1 MKSKFVLAQLENTGD
16 PAQNLEKAKVYA
28 KKAYEEY
35 RPDMMIFPEVFMT
48 HFPVGTD
55 RETVLA
61 AAQPLDGPFVTGM
74 RELAKRYGMW
84 IVFGMSEPADRPG
97 DPRKTNTA
105 VMLDAGGEIVSTYRK
120 THLYDAFGYLESD
133 TTFPGDAF
141 FEPVDTPFGRIG
153 MFVCYEV
160 RFPEVARYQRAR
172 GAEILLMPTAWA
184 EGRLKSQQ
192 FHTLID
198 ARAIENGC
206 FVVACDLCSEGCL
219 GESVVVDP
227 MGVNIAAAGEREQLL
242 FAEIDT
248 DRIPE
253 VRRKVPSYDQRRPD
267 LYPIG

>member
-1 MKSKFVLAQLENTGD
+1 MKSKWVLAQLTNVGD
-16 PAQNLEKAKVYA
+16 PAENLEKAKKYA
-28 KKAYEEY
+28 KQAYEEY
-35 RPDMMIFPEVFMT
+35 HPDFMIFPEVYMT
-48 HFPVGTD
+48 HYPQGTPM
-55 RETVLA
+55 ETVLA

-74 RELAKRYGMW
+74 RELAKKYHMW
-84 IVFGMSEPADRPG
+84 MVFGMSEPAG
-97 DPRKTNTA
+97 DRKTNTT
-105 VMLDAGGEIVSTYRK
+105 VMLNSDGEIVSSYRK
-120 THLYDAFGYLESD
+120 THLYDAFGYFESA
-133 TTFPGDAF
+133 TTCPGDKF
-141 FEPVDTPFGRIG
+141 FEPVDTPFGKLG

-160 RFPEVARYQRAR
+160 RFPEVSRYQRMK

-192 FHTLID
+192 FHTLIN

-206 FVVACDLCSEGCL
+206 FVVACDLCSEGSM

-248 DRIPE
+248 DRVPE

-267 LYPIG
+267 LYCN